1 MRAAS
6 KENTSEHKC
15 LQKTEASTLISYS
28 NQTDTTAGGDKA
40 RNMAGLISFPTVRS
54 KGSTGVET
62 PIDDPLLHTS

>member
-40 RNMAGLISFPTVRS
+40 RNIAGLISFTTVRS
-54 KGSTGVET
+54 KGSKGLE
-62 PIDDPLLHTS
+62 IHSNDSHLNTS